1 MNTRPQTI
9 PMRAAALAG
18 AVLLL
23 AGLAGCSGEVDP
35 VDAAQAQ
42 VTAKEKAVSEAETAF
57 ADASQRFCQAGESY
71 IVAIDRYGDV
81 LNETA
86 PTVGDVKVA
95 GADLTRP
102 QGAALDSADAALEA
116 KDQLD
121 AAKQELYDAQVKL
134 EEAKAGATGTPAPVE
149 SPAAAPTVPT
159 ASVERVEQA
168 EDEFATAQD
177 SVTDDTPLKF
187 AAEQFNAAAV
197 ALELSWL
204 RLFADAGC
212 LSDEQAQAAT
222 AAVSAYTATLQ
233 QALTDAGYYSGAID
247 GVYGPDTVA
256 AIENLQTANGLP
268 VTGTVDKATADAL
281 QAALEAVHG
290 AASQEAVAAT
300 AAIQQTLKVSGFW
313 DGPVDGVW
321 TPELT
326 EAVKELQTAL
336 GVEATGTIDSA
347 TVAAFQKAV
356 EDLKNPPEPEPE
368 PEPEP
373 TETPAS

>member
-1 MNTRPQTI
+1 MDTEPLTKLRRVAI
-9 PMRAAALAG
+9 VAGIALT
-18 AVLLL
+18 V
-23 AGLAGCSGEVDP
+23 AGLAGCSGNVDP
-35 VDAAQAQ
+35 VSAAQAQ
-42 VTAKEKAVSEAETAF
+42 VTAKEKAVTEAEAAF
-57 ADASQRFCQAGESY
+57 TDASASFCQAGESY

-81 LNETA
+81 LNDTA
-86 PTVGDVKVA
+86 PTVGDVKAA
-95 GADLTRP
+95 GADLARP
-102 QGAALDSADAALEA
+102 QGAALDAADAALEA
-116 KDQLD
+116 KGHLD
-121 AAKQELYDAQVKL
+121 AARQDLYEAQVKL
-134 EEAKAGATGTPAPVE
+134 EEAKAGPTGTPAPVE
-149 SPAAAPTVPT
+149 SPAATPTVPT
-159 ASVERVEQA
+159 ATVERVEQA
-168 EDEFATAQD
+168 ESEFETAQD

-212 LSDEQAQAAT
+212 LTDEQALAAT
-222 AAVSAYTATLQ
+222 TAVSTYTATLQ
-233 QALTDAGYYSGAID
+233 QALTDSGYYTGAID

-256 AIENLQTANGLP
+256 AVENLQTSNGLP

-326 EAVKELQTAL
+326 EAIKAFQTAL
-336 GVEATGTIDSA
+336 GVEATGTVDAA
-347 TVAAFQKAV
+347 TVAAFQKAI
-356 EDLKNPPEPEPE
+356 EDLKNPPEPSPE
-368 PEPEP
+368 PSPEP
-373 TETPAS
+373 TSTEAP